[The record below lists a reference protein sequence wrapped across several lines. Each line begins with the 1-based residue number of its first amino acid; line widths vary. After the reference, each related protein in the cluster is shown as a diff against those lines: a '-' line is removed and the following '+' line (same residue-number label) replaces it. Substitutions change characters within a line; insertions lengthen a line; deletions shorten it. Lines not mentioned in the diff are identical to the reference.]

1 MERRSNWIGYF
12 ALAIAVVG
20 LAVSGL
26 AYARQAVTPVPSHP
40 TRPPAKLKL
49 SMVVATFSG
58 QGMAAHRWYPAML
71 VVRQG
76 DTVDLA
82 VGNPDQVSHQLE
94 ITGYN
99 LKTKVLT
106 PGSTDSLRFVAD
118 RTGVFAYRCIL
129 PYDPTKKHCTPDH
142 AVMLGY
148 LIVTE

>member
-1 MERRSNWIGYF
+1 MERRSNGIVYF
-12 ALAIAVVG
+12 ALVIAIVA
-20 LAVSGL
+20 LAVSGI
-26 AYARQAVTPVPSHP
+26 AYARRVTTPV
-40 TRPPAKLKL
+40 TNPAREPATLKL

-58 QGMAAHRWYPAML
+58 QGMTAHRWYPTML

-82 VGNPDQVSHQLE
+82 VGNPDKVNHRLE

-106 PGSTDSLRFVAD
+106 PGSSDNLHFIAD
-118 RTGVFAYRCIL
+118 QTGVFAYRCIL
-129 PYDPTKKHCTPDH
+129 PYDPTKGNCTPDH
-142 AVMLGY
+142 EVMRGY